1 MSPHRSRFESRSAAL
16 ALLSLTIGGCVIPP
30 PGGSPPV
37 TRKLRGGVAAVP
49 PIPADGGGVFELAWQ
64 DDFDRLDDSRWR
76 LMNHSFGSNLAI
88 FSPSN
93 VRFDRG
99 ILNLDL
105 RPAPKDHD
113 KPFRGV
119 EMRSVEAL
127 TYGKVEAR
135 ARFAH
140 GSAVVSSLVTIYTPW
155 PADDW
160 NELDFEFLGR
170 LQGQIQTNAMVYTGP
185 KVSGPVQSSVSPT
198 GSEQMV
204 DLGFDPAADFHVY
217 SIEWTPTSVRYLV
230 DGKVT
235 RTWTKEIER
244 MRLPQNVLVTI
255 WASSSE
261 GWAGEVDA
269 TTGHASAAFDW
280 LRVYTWKK

>member
-1 MSPHRSRFESRSAAL
+1 MTHHPSRLASWTVAL
-16 ALLSLTIGGCVIPP
+16 AILSLGVGGCLIPP

-37 TRKLRGGVAAVP
+37 TRKLRNGSAAGP

-64 DDFDRLDDSRWR
+64 DDFDKLDESRWR

-135 ARFAH
+135 ARFAR
-140 GSAVVSSLVTIYTPW
+140 GSAVVPSLVT
-155 PADDW
+155 
-160 NELDFEFLGR
+160 GR
-170 LQGQIQTNAMVYTGP
+170 
-185 KVSGPVQSSVSPT
+185 SGIRPR
-198 GSEQMV
+198 G
-204 DLGFDPAADFHVY
+204 
-217 SIEWTPTSVRYLV
+217 
-230 DGKVT
+230 
-235 RTWTKEIER
+235 
-244 MRLPQNVLVTI
+244 
-255 WASSSE
+255 
-261 GWAGEVDA
+261 
-269 TTGHASAAFDW
+269 
-280 LRVYTWKK
+280 